1 VLIGTLKFRETEKEV
16 TNSAYWHPKIR
27 KTEKEVTNV
36 AYWRP
41 KIQEN
46 RKRGHQ

>member
-1 VLIGTLKFRETEKEV
+1 MRLIGALKFRETEKEV
-16 TNSAYWHPKIR
+16 TN
-27 KTEKEVTNV
+27 E
-36 AYWRP
+36 AYWRL

>member
-1 VLIGTLKFRETEKEV
+1 MGFIGALKFRETEKEV
-16 TNSAYWHPKIR
+16 TN
-27 KTEKEVTNV
+27 E
-36 AYWRP
+36 AYWRL